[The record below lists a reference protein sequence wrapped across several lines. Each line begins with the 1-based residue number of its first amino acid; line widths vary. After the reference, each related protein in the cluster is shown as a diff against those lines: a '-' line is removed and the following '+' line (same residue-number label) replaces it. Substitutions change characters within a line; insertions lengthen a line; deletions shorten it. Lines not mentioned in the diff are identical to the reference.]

1 MLTSPIE
8 PADEPGKRAAEPV
21 LPFEFCIQASLLFR
35 QQGRLDLRP
44 DGLPVLFQL
53 AELWWAADRQPFAE
67 RDLAA
72 RLGVSPRQ
80 LNRHLTAFEACGL
93 VKRDDQRADRPVRYD
108 LSGLFR
114 TLRRL
119 ELDAAGANPG
129 HA

>member
-1 MLTSPIE
+1 MDRFVWTLINRGQFSD
-8 PADEPGKRAAEPV
+8 AD
-21 LPFEFCIQASLLFR
+21 FEQHDENSGLY
-35 QQGRLDLRP
+35 LRP

-108 LSGLFR
+108 LSGLF
-114 TLRRL
+114 
-119 ELDAAGANPG
+119 
-129 HA
+129 